1 MHLVAYIPSIL
12 KVCCLFD
19 VKKNEMASLKLLHFM
34 KILRCSAY
42 TFETSTI
49 INVNKTQD
57 YIGYLILVVSYLM
70 SVRQFLP
77 AAGRTQESRKRFT
90 VFN

>member
-12 KVCCLFD
+12 KVCCLFG
-19 VKKNEMASLKLLHFM
+19 VKKNEMASLKLLHLM
-34 KILRCSAY
+34 KILRCIAY
-42 TFETSTI
+42 TFETSII
-49 INVNKTQD
+49 INVIKTQD

-77 AAGRTQESRKRFT
+77 EHYRCH
-90 VFN
+90 